1 MSGAKLTWKGR
12 IEQRIESL
20 LPYRRLLDGPDK
32 PAFDSMMRAIRQ
44 RRTSG
49 AMLISEEPLDVMI
62 LSITLEAYRRIED
75 LERRFSKLQAVLMEV
90 EEAHRLT

>member
-12 IEQRIESL
+12 IERRIESL
-20 LPYRRLLDGPDK
+20 LPYRRVLDGSDK

-49 AMLISEEPLDVMI
+49 AMLISEESLNVMM

-75 LERRFSKLQAVLMEV
+75 LERRFSELQSVLMEV
-90 EEAHRLT
+90 EDTHRLT

>member
-12 IEQRIESL
+12 IERRIESL
-20 LPYRRLLDGPDK
+20 LPYRRVLDGSDK
-32 PAFDSMMRAIRQ
+32 SAFDSMMRAIRQ

-49 AMLISEEPLDVMI
+49 AMLISEESLNVMM

-75 LERRFSKLQAVLMEV
+75 LERRFSELQSVLMEV
-90 EEAHRLT
+90 EDTHRLT